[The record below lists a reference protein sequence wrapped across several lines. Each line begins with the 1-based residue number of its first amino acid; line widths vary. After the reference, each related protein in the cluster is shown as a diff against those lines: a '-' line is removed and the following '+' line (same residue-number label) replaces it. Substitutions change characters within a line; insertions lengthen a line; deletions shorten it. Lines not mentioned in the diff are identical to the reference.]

1 MYGWKKNKKIGHILI
16 CSDLIKERCYRSKY
30 NFIIKISQ
38 VNQIAKSWIYQ
49 KDLKSLFIKRI
60 AKEREHLTQK
70 PATIIIS
77 KMQQTGRETYYYSK
91 AVLITKDKD

>member
-1 MYGWKKNKKIGHILI
+1 M
-16 CSDLIKERCYRSKY
+16 CYRSKY

-38 VNQIAKSWIYQ
+38 VNQRAKSWIYE
-49 KDLKSLFIKRI
+49 KDLKYLFIKRI

-77 KMQQTGRETYYYSK
+77 KMQQTGREAYYYSK
-91 AVLITKDKD
+91 AIWIAKNEN

>member
-1 MYGWKKNKKIGHILI
+1 
-16 CSDLIKERCYRSKY
+16 
-30 NFIIKISQ
+30 
-38 VNQIAKSWIYQ
+38 
-49 KDLKSLFIKRI
+49 LFIKRI